1 MADQLQHRDA
11 DLLYMLTCICLL
23 PYGAL
28 WKFPTLPR
36 EFSQYAQLRIWRLG
50 CTESAQPRL
59 LHGHFGPTSRHMAS
73 INIFLLNQVRI
84 QSLWWPNQRRDGHC
98 WRYFLTNPLAWKD
111 RMPLTQKVNC
121 KYFFIFV
128 TTFLKIE
135 HEIIVVILP
144 LLSHYPNHL
153 FTRSMGHNYH
163 YSKFA
168 EKWWSS
174 LDSNPDT

>member
-111 RMPLTQKVNC
+111 RMPL
-121 KYFFIFV
+121 
-128 TTFLKIE
+128 
-135 HEIIVVILP
+135 
-144 LLSHYPNHL
+144 LSHYPNHL